1 MNTFPKRDLP
11 DYLLR
16 TSPGRSTPC
25 PCHQMHSL
33 IHFALQKQSPNFFA
47 RPLPIT
53 TLYCAKPPPSPKF
66 YPTWRLTRCSPDV
79 TDLHLT
85 SDFCLF
91 YLFVLNMLSIE
102 VFFLSLVFLLLSFWF
117 PLTSFC
123 FKLSQFLFEFN
134 LFPLFLLSM
143 VFLWHF
149 NCFCVI
155 FNSINVLLFQ
165 SFSFAFQSISLTAMC
180 VFFFFLSFL
189 LSSLNTLLALSVCLR
204 GRGVCSL
211 QIRIRLY

>member
-1 MNTFPKRDLP
+1 MPSHLPPQSSTLLEDLP
-11 DYLLR
+11 
-16 TSPGRSTPC
+16 
-25 PCHQMHSL
+25 
-33 IHFALQKQSPNFFA
+33 AA
-47 RPLPIT
+47 
-53 TLYCAKPPPSPKF
+53 
-66 YPTWRLTRCSPDV
+66 
-79 TDLHLT
+79 HLT
-85 SDFCLF
+85 WQIYTLPLISVYFIFLF
-91 YLFVLNMLSIE
+91 SICFQLRSFFFHLF
-102 VFFLSLVFLLLSFWF
+102 
-117 PLTSFC
+117 SFC
-123 FKLSQFLFEFN
+123 FPFDFHWHPFVFKLSQFLFEFKFN

-180 VFFFFLSFL
+180 VFFFFLSFFSFIL
-189 LSSLNTLLALSVCLR
+189 FKHFALSVCLR